1 MRSGQTV
8 VCNTHR
14 RCADLK
20 LVSSPKDPQSTVATQ
35 PWNNPKLRSFAAQTL
50 VLALVGAFVWI
61 VVDNT
66 ITNLQRLNIASG
78 FGFLENPA
86 GFGIALTLV
95 EYSEQSSYGRAL
107 LVGFLN
113 TLLVAV
119 IGIVLATI
127 IGFTLGV
134 ARLSSNWLIAK
145 IATVYIEI
153 VRNVPLLLQI
163 FFWYFAVLR
172 ALPLPRDS
180 VSLFDVMFLNNRGVF
195 VPSLLLEG
203 SGLVLLISAAL
214 GGVAAWLIVRLSKK
228 RRAETGESLKGA
240 QLAPLLVFVV
250 PVLVFLVS
258 GMGLK
263 AEVPSLRGFGFRG
276 GWSLIPEFVS
286 LLLALSIYTAAFIA
300 ENVRSGILAVSKGQT
315 EAARALGLK
324 PSPILRLVIIP
335 QALRVIIPPLTSQY
349 LNLTK
354 NSSLA
359 VAIAYPD
366 LVSVFSGTVLNQ
378 TGQAVEVIAITMT
391 IYLSL
396 SLFTSFVMNW
406 YNRHMALVER

>member
-1 MRSGQTV
+1 MMS
-8 VCNTHR
+8 
-14 RCADLK
+14 
-20 LVSSPKDPQSTVATQ
+20 SSPQ
-35 PWNNPKLRSFAAQTL
+35 PWNNPKLRAFAIQLA
-50 VLALVGAFVWI
+50 VLFVVGSFVWI
-61 VVDNT
+61 IIDNT
-66 ITNLQRLNIASG
+66 ITNLQRQNIASG

-95 EYSEQSSYGRAL
+95 DYTEQSSYGRAL

-119 IGIVLATI
+119 IGIFVATI
-127 IGFTLGV
+127 LGFTLGI
-134 ARLSSNWLIAK
+134 ARLSSNWLVAK
-145 IATVYIEI
+145 IATVYVEI
-153 VRNVPLLLQI
+153 VRNVPLLLQL

-172 ALPLPRDS
+172 ALPLPRE
-180 VSLFDVMFLNNRGVF
+180 SLSLLELAFLNNRGIY
-195 VPSLLLEG
+195 VPALLLEG
-203 SGLVLLISAAL
+203 NGLILGLSVLI
-214 GGVAAWLIVRLSKK
+214 GIVAAWLIGRHAKRKRL
-228 RRAETGESLKGA
+228 ETGDIVKGA
-240 QLAPLLVFVV
+240 AFAPLLVFVL
-250 PVLVFLVS
+250 PVLTFLVL

-263 AEVPSLRGFGFRG
+263 AEIPSLQGFGFKG

-286 LLLALSIYTAAFIA
+286 LLLALSFYTAAFIA

-324 PSPILRLVIIP
+324 PTPILRLVIIP

-396 SLFTSFVMNW
+396 SLFTSLVMNW